1 MRRSTAAAVGTL
13 TGAALILGV
22 RLSATAA
29 PLAAPPAF
37 DASAVGADN
46 ARPTPTPA
54 SRGKDLDK
62 ADRDKADRDDGADRG
77 EGDDA
82 EPAAEPTRRQQQREE
97 DAEREESG
105 SAGGLRDGTY
115 KGSPVSNPYGSVQVA
130 ITVSG
135 GRVTD
140 AAANYPTT
148 GQSASINAAA
158 IPKLR
163 QATIQAQS
171 AEIDAVSGATAT
183 SESYTESLQAA
194 LDAARG

>member
-37 DASAVGADN
+37 DASAVGAEN
-46 ARPTPTPA
+46 PRPAPTAA
-54 SRGKDLDK
+54 SRK
-62 ADRDKADRDDGADRG
+62 DRDKADRNDA
-77 EGDDA
+77 DDA
-82 EPAAEPTRRQQQREE
+82 EPTTAPTRLQQQRDEPEREE
-97 DAEREESG
+97 PEREESG
-105 SAGGLRDGTY
+105 SAGGMRDGTFR
-115 KGSPVSNPYGSVQVA
+115 GSPVSNPYGSVQVA
-130 ITVSG
+130 VTVSG

-140 AAANYPTT
+140 AAAKYPTT

>member
-1 MRRSTAAAVGTL
+1 MRRSTAAAVGTI

-37 DASAVGADN
+37 DASAVGAQN
-46 ARPTPTPA
+46 ARPTPTAA
-54 SRGKDLDK
+54 SRGK
-62 ADRDKADRDDGADRG
+62 DRDKADRSDEDDT
-77 EGDDA
+77 
-82 EPAAEPTRRQQQREE
+82 EPTAEPTRRQQREE
-97 DAEREESG
+97 EEPEREESG
-105 SAGGLRDGTY
+105 SADGLRDGTF

-130 ITVSG
+130 ITVSD

-140 AAANYPTT
+140 AAASYPTT
-148 GQSASINAAA
+148 GQSASINAGA

-183 SESYTESLQAA
+183 SESYTTSLQAA

>member
-37 DASAVGADN
+37 DASAVGAEN
-46 ARPTPTPA
+46 PRPAPSAA
-54 SRGKDLDK
+54 SRK
-62 ADRDKADRDDGADRG
+62 DRDKADGND
-77 EGDDA
+77 EDDA
-82 EPAAEPTRRQQQREE
+82 EPTTAPTRRQQQREE
-97 DAEREESG
+97 EPAEREESG
-105 SAGGLRDGTY
+105 SADGLRDGTF

-130 ITVSG
+130 ITVSN

-158 IPKLR
+158 IPKLK

-194 LDAARG
+194 LDAARS

>member
-37 DASAVGADN
+37 DASAVGTEN
-46 ARPTPTPA
+46 PRPAPTAA
-54 SRGKDLDK
+54 SRK
-62 ADRDKADRDDGADRG
+62 DRDKADRSDEDDT
-77 EGDDA
+77 
-82 EPAAEPTRRQQQREE
+82 EPTTAPTRRQQQREE
-97 DAEREESG
+97 QPEREESG
-105 SAGGLRDGTY
+105 PADGLRDGTF